1 MKRQIGGRAIKL
13 DRDIRKLFQP
23 GTKQS
28 LQSENNDS
36 QTDQQLVFPKG
47 DIIIA
52 GRNFGSIDETMA
64 EGLISTGIACIIAI
78 SFSRPFYRNCI
89 NLGLPL
95 IENGEAFGKI
105 SSGETVSIDFDR
117 CEILCKKGILTF
129 PPYPEIISKILFSGG
144 LLPHTK
150 RALGK

>member
-1 MKRQIGGRAIKL
+1 MKRQIGGRALKL
-13 DRDIRKLFQP
+13 DHDIRNLFQP
-23 GTKQS
+23 GAGISAQAGIS
-28 LQSENNDS
+28 DS
-36 QTDQQLVFPKG
+36 QTDQQPIIQKG

-52 GRNFGSIDETMA
+52 GKNFGSIDETMPEELLSA
-64 EGLISTGIACIIAI
+64 GAACIIAI

-95 IENGEAFGKI
+95 IENDEAFGKI

-117 CEILCKKGILTF
+117 GEILCKKGILTF
-129 PPYPEIISKILFSGG
+129 QPYPEIISKILFSGG
-144 LLPHTK
+144 LLPYTK

>member
-1 MKRQIGGRAIKL
+1 MKRQIGGRALKL
-13 DRDIRKLFQP
+13 DRDIRNFFQP
-23 GTKQS
+23 DARPSSQS
-28 LQSENNDS
+28 DS
-36 QTDQQLVFPKG
+36 IDFQADQQLIIQKG

-52 GRNFGSIDETMA
+52 GRNFGSIDETMPEA
-64 EGLISTGIACIIAI
+64 LLSAGAACIIAI

-117 CEILCKKGILTF
+117 GEILCKKGILAF